1 MENITVVIKSLYPNI
16 DVTRIPTLEIPSDEI
31 EARQCEEWN
40 KSEGGLKGY
49 DCPTCKNR
57 GLFYSIQNGVKVA
70 RECECMNIRR
80 TLKRI
85 EASGLKDD
93 IAEMTFDAYKATED
107 WQVKLK
113 ESAMKYAAEN
123 SNKWFFVGG
132 QSGAGKT
139 HLCTAIVAELLKTR
153 EAIYMSWREVA
164 NEAKASINDAQMY
177 ADILDPL
184 KHVDVLYIDDFLK
197 VPNGKERP
205 SDGDLNLAFELINH
219 RANRDKLV
227 TVISSERTIS
237 QILSDDSAVGGRIYK
252 RAKDYCWKID
262 DDPKKNYR
270 IR

>member
-1 MENITVVIKSLYPNI
+1 M
-16 DVTRIPTLEIPSDEI
+16 TRIPILERPSDEEYI
-31 EARQCEEWN
+31 KIMCDNINE
-40 KSEGGLKGY
+40 SIGSLKGY
-49 DCPTCKNR
+49 DCADCKNR
-57 GLFYSIQNGVKVA
+57 GYFSVIRGNELVH

-93 IAEMTFDAYKATED
+93 IAEMTFDAYKASED

-153 EAIYMSWREVA
+153 DAIYMSWREVA

-177 ADILDPL
+177 ADIMRPL
-184 KHVDVLYIDDFLK
+184 KEVEILYIDDFLK
-197 VPNGKERP
+197 VPKGKERP

-252 RAKDYCWKID
+252 RARDYCWKID
-262 DDPKKNYR
+262 DDAKKNYR